1 MASRDEQLH
10 KLHDGELSAA
20 ESEALRL
27 ELTAEDN
34 QKLAALAELD
44 QLLGD
49 TLSAEADAQKVDLWA
64 GLAAKLPELELV
76 REAPVV
82 PLRRRIAFRMT
93 AVTSA
98 LAVAAAV
105 LLWLRAV
112 PTVSNHCEVEELEVA
127 GDNAAVISVADDR
140 GNETTLIW
148 FDHQEDDQWESL

>member
-1 MASRDEQLH
+1 MASRDERLH

-20 ESEALRL
+20 EAEALRT

-34 QKLAALAELD
+34 QKLEALAELD

-49 TLSAEADAQKVDLWA
+49 TLSADAQEVDLWA
-64 GLAAKLPELELV
+64 GIEAKLPEVALV
-76 REAPVV
+76 REAPVI
-82 PLRRRIAFRMT
+82 PLRRRVAFRMT

-112 PTVSNHCEVEELEVA
+112 PTVNNHIEVEELEVA
-127 GDNAAVISVADDR
+127 GDNAAVISVADD
-140 GNETTLIW
+140 GNDTTLIW

>member
-1 MASRDEQLH
+1 MASRDERLH

-20 ESEALRL
+20 EAEALRT

-34 QKLAALAELD
+34 QKLEALAELD

-49 TLSAEADAQKVDLWA
+49 TLSADAQEVDLWA
-64 GLAAKLPELELV
+64 GIEAKLPEVALV
-76 REAPVV
+76 REAPVI
-82 PLRRRIAFRMT
+82 PLRRRVAFRMT

-112 PTVSNHCEVEELEVA
+112 PTVNNHIEVEELEVA
-127 GDNAAVISVADDR
+127 GDSATVISVADD
-140 GNETTLIW
+140 GNDTTLIW

>member
-1 MASRDEQLH
+1 MASRDERLH
-10 KLHDGELSAA
+10 KLHDGELSTA
-20 ESEALRL
+20 EAEALRT

-34 QKLAALAELD
+34 QKLEALAELD

-49 TLSAEADAQKVDLWA
+49 TLSAEADAHQVDLWA
-64 GLAAKLPELELV
+64 GIEAKLPEVALV
-76 REAPVV
+76 REAPVI
-82 PLRRRIAFRMT
+82 PLRRRVAFRMT

-112 PTVSNHCEVEELEVA
+112 PTVNNHIEVEELEVA
-127 GDNAAVISVADDR
+127 GDNAAVISVADD
-140 GNETTLIW
+140 GNDTTLIW